1 MMHKICFGERKV
13 LKDFNLLIT
22 TSRGNEDNVCSEILY
37 LWGEIGDTVV
47 TVDKT
52 GITGLIVAKTAF
64 SPFEIIEKLRGI
76 LKERPWEFRYTL
88 RVIPIEKVVP
98 TDLREIKRVA
108 TELASKI
115 KENETFRVTV
125 EKRFT
130 KLSSKDM
137 VEAAAANIERKVN
150 MSSPDKIVL
159 IEVIGGFT
167 GISVIESTDIL
178 SVVKERT

>member
-37 LWGEIGDTVV
+37 LWGEIGDTAV
-47 TVDKT
+47 TIDKT

-98 TDLREIKRVA
+98 TDLREIERAA

-130 KLSSKDM
+130 KVSSKDI
-137 VEAAAANIERKVN
+137 VETAAANIERKVN
-150 MSSPDKIVL
+150 MTSPDKIVL
-159 IEVIGGFT
+159 IQVVGGFT

-178 SVVKERT
+178 SVVKERM

>member
-1 MMHKICFGERKV
+1 MHKICFGERKV

-98 TDLREIKRVA
+98 TDLREIERVA

-150 MSSPDKIVL
+150 MTSPDKIVL

-178 SVVKERT
+178 SVVKERM